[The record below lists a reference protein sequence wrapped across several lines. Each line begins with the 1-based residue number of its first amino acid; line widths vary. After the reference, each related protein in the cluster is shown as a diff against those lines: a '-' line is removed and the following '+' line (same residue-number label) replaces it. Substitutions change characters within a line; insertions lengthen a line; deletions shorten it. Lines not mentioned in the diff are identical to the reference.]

1 MVVPDSK
8 MVNITISDNYTMHH
22 NALNQQDSANIEIRG
37 RTLDWQTFH
46 NQYASRQ
53 VSMNPNSLDSLVEY
67 TTYIE
72 A

>member
-1 MVVPDSK
+1 
-8 MVNITISDNYTMHH
+8 MHH